1 MYCLAL
7 LTFVCVVMAWTLPRS
22 VNEGKGSLYTEVE
35 NRMEKRRQEK
45 EKAKA
50 KEGLD
55 APLLEN
61 PVHWGVCWKQGSGTR
76 IESSAREYCRR
87 YPSALCKTR
96 SRR

>member
-7 LTFVCVVMAWTLPRS
+7 LTLVCVVMAWALPSS

-45 EKAKA
+45 AKA
-50 KEGLD
+50 KEDLD

-61 PVHWGVCWKQGSGTR
+61 PVHWCVCWKQGSGTS
-76 IESSAREYCRR
+76 IESSARVVCKS
-87 YPSALCKTR
+87 YPSASCKTR
-96 SRR
+96 NRR

>member
-7 LTFVCVVMAWTLPRS
+7 LTLVCIVMAWVLPKS

-45 EKAKA
+45 AQT
-50 KEGLD
+50 GLD

-61 PVHWGVCWKQGSGTR
+61 PVH
-76 IESSAREYCRR
+76 
-87 YPSALCKTR
+87 
-96 SRR
+96 